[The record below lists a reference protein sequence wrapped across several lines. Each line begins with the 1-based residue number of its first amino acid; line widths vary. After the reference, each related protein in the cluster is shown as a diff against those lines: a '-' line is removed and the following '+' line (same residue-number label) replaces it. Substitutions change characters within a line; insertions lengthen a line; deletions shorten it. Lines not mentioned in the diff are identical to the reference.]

1 MKKLFLSLL
10 VSAISFAAS
19 GQTGDELVSA
29 ATDRERAR
37 INAER
42 LALEAKFD
50 AEEATCYT
58 KFFVNSCLNAIKPRR
73 REAMTDLRRQ
83 EVALDEGQRKQKA
96 ADQIRKIE
104 EKSSPEVQQ
113 QAAERRAQ
121 ALDDQR
127 SRVERAQKKADERI
141 DLKQNEALRAADA
154 VNKMKGSQERA
165 QARVDKQAA
174 IAEEVQKYK
183 EKQQE
188 VMERKANREKKQ
200 REQTKPAA
208 QPLPAPD

>member
-29 ATDRERAR
+29 ATDRERVR

-42 LALEAKFD
+42 LALETKFD

-83 EVALDEGQRKQKA
+83 EIALDEGQRKQKA
-96 ADQIRKIE
+96 ADQIRKID